1 MAENA
6 IRYGMVGGDQGAF
19 IGTVHRIANR
29 FSERAQ
35 LVSGC
40 FSRNEEKNRAAG
52 EAYGVSRLYGSYR
65 QMARAEGE
73 RSDGIDFVSIVTP
86 NVSHFE
92 VAREFLLNGINVACE
107 KPLCFTVEQAE
118 KLVALAK
125 EKGLLFA
132 VTYTYMGYP
141 MVKLA
146 RQMVLEGKIGEIVN
160 VSAEYPQE
168 WLVDVLS
175 KESSNTIQ
183 LSGWRADPE
192 VAGISNCVGD
202 IGSHIEN
209 VVSYVTG
216 LKIKRVAAA
225 VDYFGQQLDL
235 NANILVEYENG
246 AHGNYWCSQVSL
258 GHYNDL
264 VFRIFGTKGSI
275 EWHQEEPERIKVCMK
290 GEPMQ
295 YYYRATGSV
304 YGAAQENQ
312 RVPSGHVEGFHV
324 AFANLYRAFGAA
336 VLKRKNG
343 ERLTQKDLDFPTV
356 EDGLEGVKF
365 INAVI
370 ESGKHDCA
378 WVNL

>member
-1 MAENA
+1 MATDD
-6 IRYGMVGGDQGAF
+6 IRYGMVGGDKGAF
-19 IGTVHRIANR
+19 IGAVHRTANR
-29 FSERAQ
+29 FSEKAQ
-35 LVSGC
+35 LVAGC
-40 FSRNEEKNRAAG
+40 FSRDEGKNCAAG
-52 EAYGVSRLYGSYR
+52 EAFGVSRLYGSYR

-107 KPLCFTVEQAE
+107 KPLCFTVEQAQE
-118 KLVALAK
+118 LAALAK
-125 EKGLLFA
+125 EKNLLFA

-146 RQMVLEGKIGEIVN
+146 RQMVREGRIGEIVN
-160 VSAEYPQE
+160 VCAEYPQE
-168 WLVDVLS
+168 WLVDMLS
-175 KESSNTIQ
+175 GEESNTVK
-183 LSGWRADPE
+183 LSGWRSDPRI
-192 VAGISNCVGD
+192 AGASNCVGD

-216 LKIKRVAAA
+216 LKIRRVAAA
-225 VDYFGQQLDL
+225 VDYFGQELDL
-235 NANILVEYENG
+235 SANILVEYENG

-295 YYYRATGSV
+295 YYYRGTGSV
-304 YGAAQENQ
+304 YGAAQDNQ

-324 AFANLYRAFGAA
+324 AFANLYRAFSAA
-336 VLKRKNG
+336 VLKRRNG
-343 ERLTQKDLDFPTV
+343 EALTQADMDFPTV

-365 INAVI
+365 ITAVI
-370 ESGKHDCA
+370 ESGKRDCA
-378 WVNL
+378 WVTL